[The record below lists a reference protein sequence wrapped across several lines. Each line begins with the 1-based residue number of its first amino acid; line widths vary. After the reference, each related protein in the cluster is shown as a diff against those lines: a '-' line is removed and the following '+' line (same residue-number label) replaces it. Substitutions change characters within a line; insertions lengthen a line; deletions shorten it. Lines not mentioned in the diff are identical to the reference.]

1 MILTVLGVMKILEI
15 GKTAALTYARMNGPG
30 KDEDDELLAMML
42 DRKFNKSRTNDEDVE
57 DNFDDIYEEINK
69 I

>member
-1 MILTVLGVMKILEI
+1 MILTILGIMKILEI

-42 DRKFNKSRTNDEDVE
+42 DKKFNKSRAEEDVE
-57 DNFDDIYEEINK
+57 DNFDDIYDEINR

>member
-1 MILTVLGVMKILEI
+1 MILTILGVMKILEI

-30 KDEDDELLAMML
+30 KDEDDEILAMML
-42 DRKFNKSRTNDEDVE
+42 DRKFNKNRIETEDV
-57 DNFDDIYEEINK
+57 DSFDDIYDEINR

>member
-1 MILTVLGVMKILEI
+1 MILSILGVMKILEI

-42 DRKFNKSRTNDEDVE
+42 DKKFNKSRAEEDVE
-57 DNFDDIYEEINK
+57 DNFDDIYDEINR